1 MRWDKNHSGWKE
13 WCYIDYLEIYCR
25 ELIRKLH
32 GIKSAVLFKVRD
44 ALRKTNSYSIDH
56 YFIVSQSAIKD
67 TPTFAHFR
75 STSEAYSAC
84 KMIRL
89 VYRPSYAAIKML
101 CSTTCRTQ
109 FKSSDR
115 CDHAVNYLQ
124 VGVKS
129 LKNFIGFTA
138 RIKTKCSVVERF
150 RKRTAMSCVT
160 CATNVSL
167 MYWKLVLP

>member
-1 MRWDKNHSGWKE
+1 MN
-13 WCYIDYLEIYCR
+13 YLEIYCR
-25 ELIRKLH
+25 KLIRKLH
-32 GIKSAVLFKVRD
+32 GIKSPVLFKVRD

-167 MYWKLVLP
+167 MY